1 MVVLLARVAVVASLS
16 VTPQEG
22 SVLRWDG
29 GVSPTD
35 AAPPTEVIPSTY
47 AAVVPE
53 VIPSTE
59 APTTQFI
66 PTDPT
71 SCRSIQAG
79 VGDSWCIATCT
90 KACPP
95 SLCRCEGAF
104 EAVDAPQR
112 EAVVAPPAA
121 MGGANGIAVNP
132 MAEDPSKPTNLDPG
146 SPEYLCKVHGKCN
159 IKTGVVGEVGDSA
172 EDPVSPVPESA
183 KSYAEATAAAG
194 LPNPENMNPSSEEF
208 MCKIHGQCNATSIK
222 PLPNAT
228 TIAAECRAQSVCRC
242 KIFGVCQGTLTTEPN
257 DKYPLHHSAHYCK
270 FYALCA
276 NDLPEHLRGPEWRSS
291 SSIMPPSTQPQA
303 PKAAVKP
310 AEPSKEMQPETSP
323 AVVPAKVP
331 VVVPA
336 AVPATP
342 STAAIGE
349 MPIEPVVIPAAP
361 IAPVVVPAAPIAP
374 VVVPA
379 AGQPLPAIA
388 PAAQPLGTPMG
399 GAQAAHW
406 GEQGGVPIT
415 VVPMGEKEAATAVAP
430 AQVQPAGVGSD
441 IPGALPIAPLATES
455 SSAELPFRPDDA
467 STCVSVSAS
476 TTDDWC
482 QNTCAKSCPPQ
493 ICTCEG
499 ERKPV
504 KITNKDG
511 TPYIGSAAAEA
522 VPTMGATFPVVSPPP
537 LSTAPAPQ
545 LTAKDSTS
553 CISVST
559 SVTDEWCTQSCGT
572 QCLASMCACDEAA
585 TEAAAARKAAT
596 SEAFADGKPASP
608 FATEEAPRYE
618 NGSPKAPEWVA
629 DTRNFVGGDLSCA
642 SIDAGVS
649 DSWCQL
655 NCATA
660 SAHPEVSC
668 PDNLCDCSEGAAQA
682 GEAKASENMDNW
694 KEAEARI
701 RSVDPEQSYP
711 DGLPPADDDKQ
722 LAVPA
727 GVPKDVQSCKAVAA
741 PTSDRW
747 CRQICSTGVCP
758 EDKCRCDGGNSAM
771 ANWNAAEDNL
781 KDGSAAGKVPSR
793 DETQAAWTAAEDKVK
808 SAWPA
813 GVHGPDTGSDQ
824 AVPAT
829 SAQAAAAEQLAVVTQ
844 QKRAADQAAEA
855 ERKAFAAAP

>member
-1 MVVLLARVAVVASLS
+1 MRGANVVVLLARVAVVASLS

-35 AAPPTEVIPSTY
+35 AAPPT
-47 AAVVPE
+47 AVVPE

-59 APTTQFI
+59 APTAQFI

-71 SCRSIQAG
+71 SCRSIQTG

-95 SLCRCEGAF
+95 SLCKCEGAST
-104 EAVDAPQR
+104 AVDAPQR
-112 EAVVAPPAA
+112 EAVIAPPAA
-121 MGGANGIAVNP
+121 MGGANGIAVDP
-132 MAEDPSKPTNLDPG
+132 MAADPSKPTNLDPG

-159 IKTGVVGEVGDSA
+159 SKTGVDPTPGDSA
-172 EDPVSPVPESA
+172 EGPASPVPEDA
-183 KSYAEATAAAG
+183 KSFAEATAAAG

-228 TIAAECRAQSVCRC
+228 TTAAECRAQSVCRC
-242 KIFGVCQGTLTTEPN
+242 KIFGVCQGSLTTEPN

-303 PKAAVKP
+303 PKVAVKP
-310 AEPSKEMQPETSP
+310 AEM
-323 AVVPAKVP
+323 P
-331 VVVPA
+331 VVVPTT
-336 AVPATP
+336 VPATEAP

-361 IAPVVVPAAPIAP
+361 IAPVVI
-374 VVVPA
+374 PA

-415 VVPMGEKEAATAVAP
+415 VVPMGEKEAAVPVTAA
-430 AQVQPAGVGSD
+430 VQPAGVGSD

-455 SSAELPFRPDDA
+455 STAELPFRPDDA
-467 STCVSVSAS
+467 STCVSVIAS

-504 KITNKDG
+504 KITNPDG
-511 TPYIGSAAAEA
+511 TPYVGSAGAEA
-522 VPTMGATFPVVSPPP
+522 VPTMGVMSPVVSPPP
-537 LSTAPAPQ
+537 LTIPAAAPQ

-553 CISVST
+553 CISVSS

-585 TEAAAARKAAT
+585 AKAAAAREAAT
-596 SEAFADGKPASP
+596 GEAFADGKPASP
-608 FATEEAPRYE
+608 FATQEAPRYE

-701 RSVDPEQSYP
+701 RSVDPEQAYP

-722 LAVPA
+722 LPVAA

-758 EDKCRCDGGNSAM
+758 EDKCQCDGGNSAM
-771 ANWNAAEDNL
+771 ANWNAAEDTL

-793 DETQAAWTAAEDKVK
+793 AESQAAWTAAEDKVK
-808 SAWPA
+808 GNWPA

-824 AVPAT
+824 AAPAA
-829 SAQAAAAEQLAVVTQ
+829 SSQAAAAEQLAVVTQ
-844 QKRAADQAAEA
+844 QKRAAEQAAEA

>member
-1 MVVLLARVAVVASLS
+1 MRGANVVVLLARVAVVASLS

-22 SVLRWDG
+22 SVLRWDA

-35 AAPPTEVIPSTY
+35 AALPT
-47 AAVVPE
+47 AVVPV

-59 APTTQFI
+59 PPTTQFI
-66 PTDPT
+66 PSDPT
-71 SCRSIQAG
+71 SCSSIQAG

-95 SLCRCEGAF
+95 SLCKCEGAF
-104 EAVDAPQR
+104 TSVDAPQR

-132 MAEDPSKPTNLDPG
+132 MAQDPSKPTNLDPG

-159 IKTGVVGEVGDSA
+159 SKTGVDPTPGDST
-172 EDPVSPVPESA
+172 EGPVSPVPEDA
-183 KSYAEATAAAG
+183 KSFAEATAAAG
-194 LPNPENMNPSSEEF
+194 LPNPENMNPASEEF

-242 KIFGVCQGTLTTEPN
+242 KIFGVCQGQLTTEPN

-310 AEPSKEMQPETSP
+310 AEPSKEAHAGGAGGPEAHPETVPAVVPVVPVAPIVP
-323 AVVPAKVP
+323 AVVPAT
-331 VVVPA
+331 VPA
-336 AVPATP
+336 AAAP
-342 STAAIGE
+342 SIAAIGE
-349 MPIEPVVIPAAP
+349 MPIAPVVIPAAG
-361 IAPVVVPAAPIAP
+361 V
-374 VVVPA
+374 
-379 AGQPLPAIA
+379 PLPAIA

-415 VVPMGEKEAATAVAP
+415 VVPMGEEAAAPVA
-430 AQVQPAGVGSD
+430 AAVQPAGVGSD
-441 IPGALPIAPLATES
+441 IPGAVPIAPLATES
-455 SSAELPFRPDDA
+455 STAELPFRPDDA

-504 KITNKDG
+504 KITNPDG
-511 TPYIGSAAAEA
+511 TPYIGSTGAEA

-537 LSTAPAPQ
+537 LTIPAVVPQ

-559 SVTDEWCTQSCGT
+559 SVTDEWCQQSCGV
-572 QCLASMCACDEAA
+572 QCLASMCACDAAA

-596 SEAFADGKPASP
+596 GQAFADGKPASP
-608 FATEEAPRYE
+608 FATQEAPRYE

-722 LAVPA
+722 LPVAA

-758 EDKCRCDGGNSAM
+758 EDKCRCDGGNSDM
-771 ANWNAAEDNL
+771 ANWNAAEDAL

-793 DETQAAWTAAEDKVK
+793 EESQAAWTAAEDKVK
-808 SAWPA
+808 GDWPA
-813 GVHGPDTGSDQ
+813 GVHGPGTGSDQ

>member
-1 MVVLLARVAVVASLS
+1 MNCVVGAVVASLS

-35 AAPPTEVIPSTY
+35 AAPPT
-47 AAVVPE
+47 AVVPE
-53 VIPSTE
+53 IIPSTE

-71 SCRSIQAG
+71 SCRSIQTG
-79 VGDSWCIATCT
+79 VVDSWGVATCT

-95 SLCRCEGAF
+95 SLCKCEGAST
-104 EAVDAPQR
+104 AVDAPQR
-112 EAVVAPPAA
+112 EAVIAPPAA
-121 MGGANGIAVNP
+121 MQGGANGIAVDP
-132 MAEDPSKPTNLDPG
+132 MAADPSKPTNLDPG

-159 IKTGVVGEVGDSA
+159 SKTGVDPTPGDSA
-172 EDPVSPVPESA
+172 EGPASPVPEDA
-183 KSYAEATAAAG
+183 KSFAEATAAAG
-194 LPNPENMNPSSEEF
+194 LPTSENMNPDSEEF

-228 TIAAECRAQSVCRC
+228 TTAAECRAQAVCRC
-242 KIFGVCQGTLTTEPN
+242 KIFGVCQGSLTTEPN
-257 DKYPLHHSAHYCK
+257 DKFPLHHSNHYCK

-276 NDLPEHLRGPEWRSS
+276 NDLPEHLRGPEWLSS

-303 PKAAVKP
+303 PKVAVKP
-310 AEPSKEMQPETSP
+310 AE
-323 AVVPAKVP
+323 VP

-336 AVPATP
+336 TAPATEVP

-361 IAPVVVPAAPIAP
+361 IAPVVI
-374 VVVPA
+374 PA
-379 AGQPLPAIA
+379 AGQPLPAVA
-388 PAAQPLGTPMG
+388 PAAQPLGAPMG
-399 GAQAAHW
+399 GAQAAQW

-415 VVPMGEKEAATAVAP
+415 VVPMGEKEAAVPVTAA
-430 AQVQPAGVGSD
+430 VQPAGVGSD

-455 SSAELPFRPDDA
+455 STAELPFRPDDA

-504 KITNKDG
+504 KITNPDG
-511 TPYIGSAAAEA
+511 TPYIGSTGAEA

-537 LSTAPAPQ
+537 LTIPAVVPQ

-559 SVTDEWCTQSCGT
+559 SVTDEWCQQSCGV
-572 QCLASMCACDEAA
+572 QCLASMCACDAAA

-596 SEAFADGKPASP
+596 GQAFADGKPASP
-608 FATEEAPRYE
+608 FATQEAPRYE

-701 RSVDPEQSYP
+701 RSVDPADSYP

-722 LAVPA
+722 LPVAA

-758 EDKCRCDGGNSAM
+758 EDKCRCDGGNSGL
-771 ANWNAAEDNL
+771 ANWNAAEDNM
-781 KDGSAAGKVPSR
+781 KDGSAAGSNVPSR
-793 DETQAAWTAAEDKVK
+793 EET
-808 SAWPA
+808 
-813 GVHGPDTGSDQ
+813 
-824 AVPAT
+824 
-829 SAQAAAAEQLAVVTQ
+829 
-844 QKRAADQAAEA
+844 
-855 ERKAFAAAP
+855 